1 MVNFIELFFNMHNK
15 LAELLITGCTCEVF
29 LDSSSRFIKSEETF
43 HKFLMYLKGLFLQR
57 CDAMLNKFKIF

>member
-43 HKFLMYLKGLFLQR
+43 HKFLMYLKGLFLQ
-57 CDAMLNKFKIF
+57 